1 MLLSVFCL
9 VILKQSR
16 YSVSHGALF
25 DYSMTIKKRNLIF
38 TDIWEKTFEV
48 SQDVSSGSVCVW
60 GCLWSVCLFVH
71 KNHSKPHLVSAM
83 VWYAYNENLNQSE
96 PKMKAHFEND
106 PILTLRKTR
115 SHSLRSFQ
123 KRLQ

>member
-25 DYSMTIKKRNLIF
+25 GYSMTIKKRNLIF

-48 SQDVSSGSVCVW
+48 SQDVSSGSVCVCVYVW
-60 GCLWSVCLFVH
+60 GGVFGLFVC
-71 KNHSKPHLVSAM
+71 SQ
-83 VWYAYNENLNQSE
+83 E
-96 PKMKAHFEND
+96 
-106 PILTLRKTR
+106 
-115 SHSLRSFQ
+115 SL
-123 KRLQ
+123 